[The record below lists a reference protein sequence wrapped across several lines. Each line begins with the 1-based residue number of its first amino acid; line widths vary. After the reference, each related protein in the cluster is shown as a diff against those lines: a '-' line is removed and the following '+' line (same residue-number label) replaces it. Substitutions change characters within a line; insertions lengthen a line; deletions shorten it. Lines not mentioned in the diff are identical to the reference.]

1 MTYPFHHDLCELNR
15 LPNDQNFGPSKSI
28 GNGKSKSKPPN
39 GCRSCSTSGLSTITT
54 EGSKFCEPKFG
65 IFGCSP
71 IGPKFNGGKCE
82 LKSNLSL
89 NQSRDKSALRL
100 ISSPILLHLI
110 VLKQIQN

>member
-54 EGSKFCEPKFG
+54 EGSKFSEPKFE
-65 IFGCSP
+65 IFGCSETE
-71 IGPKFNGGKCE
+71 PKFNGGEGDPK
-82 LKSNLSL
+82 LNLSL
-89 NQSRDKSALRL
+89 NHSRDESVLRL

-110 VLKQIQN
+110 VLK